1 MFDLI
6 FERRDKKVS
15 HLLKAADSLGRSL
28 RENVKLLSIDDTA
41 KEALFLT
48 ESDKVIK
55 ASYNLDDEVLLTDL
69 DIEDGEL
76 FKDNEKFDNIVGIK
90 VSSFIEKIY
99 EDDISQADESFDGI
113 LNLWENRIKFED
125 IRIRMDEEQEKFN
138 STNKIIETE
147 EFSNFLEVL
156 PQVVS
161 FLQESYD
168 EFKDIPEIKNGARL
182 SEALSKAF
190 NLPKLS
196 YDELESLDSYD
207 IQGSVSDSV
216 YEMIC
221 KQELIK
227 KELVESKI
235 NFEGVWANNEKI
247 SNLAT
252 LIFES
257 DKEKV
262 AKTLVECTLDVPY
275 LAFTTKKQL
284 FNTLQDNL
292 SINEGPSLNEADI
305 KKYASKLF
313 ELKKPIKQ
321 VFSAV
326 LNEKYGVNVNNLR
339 DNPTFRSLLNTQ
351 VVIFEAISKLSPKGS
366 VQKRVLN
373 EVAQM
378 LKTKNGGESIDV
390 NDYLQI
396 VFEEAGYKY
405 SSSNSLAE
413 SFEMGDLAA
422 EITSIDELVQALA
435 EQMGEDD
442 AEQDRAP
449 VDTFDAPGNEEA
461 ADAQADEEEDEEATA
476 KSEAE
481 AEAQANDEAENEK
494 GQEEAETE
502 DDAKNRASKEEEAPK
517 KLTLSKEEVM
527 KGIKDLEQMM
537 SGLDSG
543 GDE

>member
-339 DNPTFRSLLNTQ
+339 DIPTFRSLLNTQ